1 MALQKVKKSLI
12 WDKGLDTKTNPK
24 ITEGYL
30 QLENCQVN
38 NVTLEKSKGLNKI
51 TTISPI
57 EPNNNISYTVNT
69 FSTFGQLEIAANNK
83 IYEYDP
89 LSTEV
94 FERGNFAFLT
104 ADLSVL
110 TVNNVGTLYYSEY
123 GSYGVTVYLKG
134 PDPNNPLVNLYYMKV
149 QNIKDVL
156 VIQDFLL
163 VLSGNNEL
171 PVGLMATQ
179 YGVFLYTRVH
189 SNSSINEYFYT
200 YDRTSPNITSL
211 SIIPTTLEATSSA
224 PLTYQSFK
232 YISVEY
238 DGGNIW
244 VFSITSSGDALVT
257 IRNTAGFT
265 VTIITNAILSVPNND
280 RVMSFSDFRKGNLNS
295 FFWNKNAVHIL
306 QPGPVNVTSN
316 STIWAQFAETICVFN
331 TQTQSL
337 IYKFTLPGYPARI
350 YPLQERYYFSQSICY
365 LQDTNSLYVLQEDL
379 TEYQF
384 EGTNQVF
391 PYTIQYIMNSSANTW
406 EVDNTNFKQPKNYTF
421 SPNQWG
427 QGFVIG
433 ALWPTENNIYFTVQT
448 LPLSLVDEA
457 GGPVNPNPPPANY
470 PNSVLRQPYP
480 RHSNVY
486 VIDYKYNLSDF
497 ILHYNAYYVQRSTGQ
512 PPPQLFYTQTPSRV
526 IEAKE
531 NRVTNKIPYTFF
543 ENTGVDTRATT
554 YDIGIQ
560 TVNKLVSFDR
570 GQTGYFG
577 ITNMYMCTQENAEY
591 AQFLDFPT
599 LTLHPSSIL
608 TLNKF
613 YTYAATFEY
622 INLNG
627 ELVRTTPSVFQ
638 SVSVDI
644 STDTV
649 GVYYTF
655 PCALETKD
663 EITIMIWRTTLN
675 TQTFYLLTSVTY
687 KPGATSAFITD
698 NSTSDAALID
708 GGVLAYFNG
717 GVLGEIPFD
726 PFTTFTS
733 HQNTI
738 FAVNRENQNIVQY
751 SLPYQPTVAMATAFG
766 LQFTVE
772 ALGGPIIELASIDEK
787 LIILKE
793 NYLFVTAGQGA
804 DAVGNNSTLIPP
816 ELITSPV
823 GCSEKASVVRIP
835 EIPGAKSPGGIM
847 FKSSKGIYLL
857 DRSLSVTYIGA
868 PVERFN
874 NLTIIS
880 TALAQTENKCRF
892 TTLDGTIITY
902 DYYYDTWDTEVG
914 INLISTTVHEGNF
927 IGIDLNKEVFQIFD
941 GYYKNGK
948 PYSMT
953 IGTPWVKLGGLQG
966 YQRIYKL
973 LVLGDFKDTSTISVG
988 IMYDFVEQVEDWLYF
1003 SKNTDNSYGVD
1014 KWGAIN
1020 PFGGMEK
1027 SNLEIQFNIPKQKC
1041 QSIRFIIKDEFSN
1054 LLTDTG
1060 DSFTLTELAIIAGVK
1075 SESVKLPV
1083 NRRV

>member
-51 TTISPI
+51 TTIPPVK
-57 EPNNNISYTVNT
+57 PNNNIPYTVNV

-94 FERGNFAFLT
+94 FERGNFSFVT
-104 ADLSVL
+104 ADLTSI
-110 TVNNVGTLYYSEY
+110 TVNNAETLYYSEY
-123 GSYGVTVYLKG
+123 GNYGVTVYLKG
-134 PDPNNPLVNLYYMKV
+134 QDPNNPLLNLYYMKV

-156 VIQDFLL
+156 VIQDFNI
-163 VLSGNNEL
+163 VLSGLNET
-171 PVGLMATQ
+171 PVGLIATQ
-179 YGVFLYTRVH
+179 YGVFVYTR
-189 SNSSINEYFYT
+189 SGANGQINEYLYT
-200 YDRTSPNITSL
+200 YTRTIPNITSNA
-211 SIIPTTLEATSSA
+211 IIANTLQATSTVG
-224 PLTYQSFK
+224 LTYQSFK

-244 VFSITSSGDALVT
+244 IFSISTSGDALVT

-265 VTIITNAILSVPNND
+265 VTVISNAVLVIPNND
-280 RVMSFSDFRKGNLNS
+280 RVMSLGDFRKGNLNS
-295 FFWNKNAVHIL
+295 FFWNKSPIHIL
-306 QPGPVNVTSN
+306 QPGPIDITSN
-316 STIWAQFAETICVFN
+316 STIWAQFNETICIFN

-337 IYKFTLPGYPARI
+337 IYKFTLPNYPART
-350 YPLQERYYFSQSICY
+350 YPFENRFYFSQSICY

-379 TEYQF
+379 TEYEF
-384 EGTNQVF
+384 SGVNQVF
-391 PYTIQYIMNSSANTW
+391 PYTIQYIMDSNTNTW
-406 EVDNTNFKQPKNYTF
+406 TINNSNFIQPKNF
-421 SPNQWG
+421 KFNANEWG
-427 QGFVIG
+427 RGFVIG
-433 ALWPTENNIYFTVQT
+433 ALWPTENNIYFCVQT
-448 LPLSLVDEA
+448 LPFSFSDEVGHA
-457 GGPVNPNPPPANY
+457 NPNPPPANF
-470 PNSVLRQPYP
+470 PLPVLRQPYA
-480 RHSNVY
+480 RHSNIY
-486 VIDYKYNLSDF
+486 IIDYNYNLSDF
-497 ILHYNAYYVQRSTGQ
+497 ILHYNAYYIVRSTGLA
-512 PPPQLFYTQTPSRV
+512 PPQLFFNQTPNRV

-531 NRVTNKIPYTFF
+531 NRITGKVPYTFF
-543 ENTGVDTRATT
+543 ENTSVDIQTNT
-554 YDIGIQ
+554 YNVGIQ

-570 GQTGYFG
+570 GLTGYFG

-591 AQFLDFPT
+591 SQFLDFPT
-599 LTLHPSSIL
+599 ITLIPSSTT

-622 INLNG
+622 INSNG
-627 ELVRTTPSVFQ
+627 ELIRTTPSVFQ
-638 SVSVDI
+638 SVSIDI

-649 GVYYTF
+649 DIYYTY
-655 PCALETKD
+655 PCALESK
-663 EITIMIWRTTLN
+663 ENMIINIWRTTLN
-675 TQTFYLLTSVTY
+675 TQTFYLLTSVEY
-687 KPGATSAFITD
+687 IPGIAPAFYRD
-698 NSTSDAALID
+698 NGESDTTLINA
-708 GGVLAYFNG
+708 GTLAYFNG

-726 PFTTFTS
+726 PFTTFTA

-738 FAVNRENQNIVQY
+738 FTVNRKDQNIVQY
-751 SLPYQPTVAMATAFG
+751 SLPYQPTVAMSTAFG
-766 LQFTVE
+766 FQFTVE
-772 ALGGPIIELASIDEK
+772 ALGGPIVELASIDEK

-804 DAVGNNSTLIPP
+804 DALGNNSTLIPP

-823 GCSEKASVVRIP
+823 GCSQKASVVRIP

-892 TTLDGTIITY
+892 TTLEGTIITY
-902 DYYYDTWDTEVG
+902 DYYYDTWDTEIG
-914 INLISTTVHEGNF
+914 IDFISSTVHEGNF
-927 IGIDLNKEVFQIFD
+927 IGIDINKEVFQIFD
-941 GYYKNGK
+941 GYYKNGL
-948 PYSMT
+948 PYNMT

-966 YQRIYKL
+966 YQRVYKL

-988 IMYDFVEQVEDWLYF
+988 IMYDFVEQIEDWLYF

-1027 SNLEIQFNIPKQKC
+1027 SNLEIQFNLPRQKC